1 LLAPSA
7 VVAALVEQHESGRF
21 ETYVPSW
28 FADVA
33 AGTLSDLDGYLA
45 GAAEYYRSKTNG
57 AVG

>member
-1 LLAPSA
+1 
-7 VVAALVEQHESGRF
+7 VAALVEQHESGRF

-57 AVG
+57 AEG